1 MTGCY
6 TAVLFDLDG
15 TLTDPFHGIANSI
28 SYALKR
34 FGIHEVAVQTLKA
47 CIGPPLLASFQKHFN
62 LSEHEA
68 RKAVAY
74 YREYFSDKGM
84 YENEVF
90 PGIPRL
96 LEELAAQRVRMV
108 CATSK
113 PTLYARRILKH
124 FRLSQFLEFVIG
136 SNMDLTRTDKKQI
149 IHDVLG
155 KLQMRTKEK
164 AIMIGDRRED
174 IEGARLNSIDAIGV
188 TYGYGSEEELRNAHP
203 DHLVRSVEELSSLLK
218 VLLLSGKTA

>member
-1 MTGCY
+1 MTGRY
-6 TAVLFDLDG
+6 NAVLFDLDG

-28 SYALKR
+28 KYALNK
-34 FGIHEVAVQTLKA
+34 FGVHADDEQTLRA

-62 LSEHEA
+62 LNERDA

-74 YREYFSDKGM
+74 YREYFSDKGL

-96 LEELAAQRVRMV
+96 LEELAAQRVCMV

-113 PTLYARRILKH
+113 PTPYARRILEH

-149 IHDVLG
+149 VHDVLE
-155 KLQMRTKEK
+155 KLQMRAKEK

-174 IEGARLNSIDAIGV
+174 VEGARANSIDAIGV
-188 TYGYGSEEELRNAHP
+188 TYGYGSEAEIRNAHA
-203 DHLVRSVEELSSLLK
+203 DYLVRSVEELGSLLK
-218 VLLLSGKTA
+218 VLLASGKTI